1 MIWVVHLGRRE
12 MHTGVL
18 VRKAEGQRLLARLW
32 HRWKENIKM
41 DLSYIG

>member
-1 MIWVVHLGRRE
+1 MRWVVHLGGKRNAYRI
-12 MHTGVL
+12 L

-32 HRWKENIKM
+32 HRWEEYIKL